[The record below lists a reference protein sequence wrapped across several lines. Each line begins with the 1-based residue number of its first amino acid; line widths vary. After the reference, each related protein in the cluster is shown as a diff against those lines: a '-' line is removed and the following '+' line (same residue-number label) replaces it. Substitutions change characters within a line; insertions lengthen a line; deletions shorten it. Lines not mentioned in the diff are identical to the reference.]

1 VRRPVLTVLVLT
13 LALTG
18 CGGKGGSSGN
28 PGGGGAAIPV
38 IQSGGNTDT
47 AKGPASLGFPGFATK
62 NTTRV
67 GGGDPVADAAGV
79 ALAVFPSQSAATRPG
94 AVTLADGN
102 DWRAATA
109 AAALMAP
116 PVRAP
121 LLLSDGTKLPDATQA
136 ALKVLRPTG
145 SQPAGGGQV
154 LAVGAAPDVDGQK
167 VTRISDKAPGP
178 FALAGA
184 IDRFLAAAKG
194 KPSAAVVVVSAS
206 RPDMG
211 IPAAAWA
218 AKSGDPVLFVTKT
231 GVPAA
236 TVRALKT
243 HVHPRIYVLGPTT
256 VIGPSAIEA
265 LRRLGTV
272 TRIAGANAVTN
283 AIAFARFNDGRF
295 GWGVTDPGHGLL
307 FANVNRPA
315 DGAAASALASAGAY
329 GPLLLIDQAETLPPA
344 LAGFL
349 LDVQP
354 GYRVDPVRG
363 VYNHGWLMGDEKAIS
378 LGVQAK
384 IDQALEIAPVS
395 TK

>member
-1 VRRPVLTVLVLT
+1 VRRPALLVLSLT

-18 CGGKGGSSGN
+18 CGGKGGSSGTSS
-28 PGGGGAAIPV
+28 GGSALPV
-38 IQSGGNTDT
+38 IQSGNAHDT
-47 AKGPASLGFPGFATK
+47 STPSLSLGFPGFATK

-67 GGGDPVADAAGV
+67 GGGDPAADAAGV
-79 ALAVFPSQSAATRPG
+79 ALAVFPSQGPATRPG
-94 AVTLADGN
+94 AVTLADGK

-121 LLLSDGTKLPDATQA
+121 LLLSDGTDLPDATTS
-136 ALKVLRPTG
+136 ALKVLKPRG
-145 SQPAGGGQV
+145 SAPAGGGQV
-154 LAVGAAPDVDGQK
+154 LAVGSAPDVDGQK

-178 FALAGA
+178 FALAAA

-194 KPSAAVVVVSAS
+194 KPSAAVVVVSAD

-243 HVHPRIYVLGPTT
+243 HAHPRIYALGPTAA
-256 VIGPSAIEA
+256 IGPGAIA
-265 LRRLGTV
+265 GLRKLGSV

-283 AIAFARFNDGRF
+283 AIAFARFRDGTF

-315 DGAAASALASAGAY
+315 DGAAASALASSGVY
-329 GPLLLIDQAETLPPA
+329 GPLLLIDQSETLPPA

-354 GYRVDPVRG
+354 GYRSDPVRG

-378 LGVQAK
+378 LGVQTK
-384 IDQALEIAPVS
+384 IDQALEISPVT